1 MANDASFFASLTLSY
16 KKSFLPPG
24 MKSRNEIGKNI
35 FDLEEESFETVDDG
49 WNRQTL
55 SAVED
60 NTVMVRQRE
69 REIQKIVQS
78 IAELNAIFKD
88 LATMVSEQVMSQ
100 TRDFFGG
107 GGGGGG
113 HSTEAAFTLPTQPSQ
128 VRFSHLSAGKSKP

>member
-1 MANDASFFASLTLSY
+1 
-16 KKSFLPPG
+16 

-88 LATMVSEQVMSQ
+88 LATMVSEQVMISACFGGSQ
-100 TRDFFGG
+100 TRDLLSFLTV
-107 GGGGGG
+107 
-113 HSTEAAFTLPTQPSQ
+113 SVYQDALEQAAIFCPQAWSSLARTGDEGSYRPPL
-128 VRFSHLSAGKSKP
+128 

>member
-1 MANDASFFASLTLSY
+1 MFSSNYGSVSL
-16 KKSFLPPG
+16 G

-49 WNRQTL
+49 WNQQAL

-88 LATMVSEQVMSQ
+88 LATMVSEQVGALVQ
-100 TRDFFGG
+100 
-107 GGGGGG
+107 
-113 HSTEAAFTLPTQPSQ
+113 
-128 VRFSHLSAGKSKP
+128 

>member
-1 MANDASFFASLTLSY
+1 
-16 KKSFLPPG
+16 

-100 TRDFFGG
+100 TRNFFWGGAAVQRSHSRFPPSHPGFDFHIRLLVNVKIFHGWSVLKRTISEV
-107 GGGGGG
+107 
-113 HSTEAAFTLPTQPSQ
+113 HEVKEKKNLF
-128 VRFSHLSAGKSKP
+128 RF

>member
-1 MANDASFFASLTLSY
+1 
-16 KKSFLPPG
+16 

-100 TRDFFGG
+100 TRDFFFFGG
-107 GGGGGG
+107 GGG
-113 HSTEAAFTLPTQPSQ
+113 STEVAFTLPTQPSR
-128 VRFSHLSAGKSKP
+128 VRFSHQAGGNCKDFSWLECP